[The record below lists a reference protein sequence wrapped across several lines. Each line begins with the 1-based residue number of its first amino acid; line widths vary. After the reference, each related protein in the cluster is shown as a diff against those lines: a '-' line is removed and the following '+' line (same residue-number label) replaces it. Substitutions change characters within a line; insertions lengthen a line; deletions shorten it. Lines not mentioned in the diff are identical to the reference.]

1 MKVMKIDACNF
12 EDNLFDDKSI
22 IVDCILDLKDEY
34 KIKAMIDNECID
46 YSFIDI
52 DIAHKM
58 CKLLRIESL
67 QLNKSR
73 EVKNYDE
80 RRSKNITHVIY
91 SFMTIQDHIK
101 SCISMMII
109 KLDQHSI
116 ILNKFWMKKH
126 DVSYHDH
133 DDSIS
138 FYFNHCSHL
147 EAFNHSY
154 SNKSNRI
161 QTKKKDFFSK
171 EIFFDQSKIIENKE
185 TKFFLEKTNNS
196 KMILKRTT
204 SIEFNKR
211 LNERSERLN
220 ERRMNESWRKKLKKI
235 EISSSRILRKES
247 KMNHFYDEISSKFH
261 KKSINEESI
270 IEIHLIAIVSF
281 NILFRQKDVKIFV
294 VFMKNLKIQL
304 KKQDNNKV
312 INSKS
317 IMSSKYHDFLNVFFK
332 KKADI
337 LSSHRKH
344 DHRIKLEKDHESDH
358 EYASL
363 YNLSENELLLM
374 KKYLKEHLNK
384 NFIESSIAFYASS
397 ILFAKKSDD
406 ELKFCVNYRK
416 LNAITKKNR
425 YSISLIAKTIA
436 RLFKAK
442 WMTKID
448 IRHAL
453 NRIRM
458 HSKEDENLIIFRTK
472 YETYKYLIMSFE
484 LTNKSSTFQNFMN
497 DTLMN
502 YLNEFVIAYLNDII
516 VYSNSKKKHIQH
528 VRKIFQRL
536 REANIQTNVDK
547 CEFHII
553 ETKFLRMIVNRDDI
567 KMNSEKIKAII
578 EWDTSNHLKD
588 VQAFLKFV
596 NFYKRFIK
604 NFPKIAKSLIRLT
617 RKDQSFYWF
626 ENCQIAFEQ
635 MKKRVI
641 ETFVLSYF
649 SLELETFLESDS
661 FNYVS
666 IEMLFQ
672 EENNDH
678 IKSIIYFFKT
688 LSFAE
693 CNYEIYDKELLTI
706 IRCFE

>member
-1 MKVMKIDACNF
+1 
-12 EDNLFDDKSI
+12 
-22 IVDCILDLKDEY
+22 
-34 KIKAMIDNECID
+34 
-46 YSFIDI
+46 
-52 DIAHKM
+52 
-58 CKLLRIESL
+58 
-67 QLNKSR
+67 
-73 EVKNYDE
+73 
-80 RRSKNITHVIY
+80 
-91 SFMTIQDHIK
+91 MTIQDHIK